1 MACNAC
7 WAVYFVTGAVLTG
20 VVPGAPVTVD
30 VLDVAVK
37 VAALDVG
44 VTTVSGVT
52 ADVVV
57 CLAGCVALF

>member
-1 MACNAC
+1 MLSRVFRDGCGID
-7 WAVYFVTGAVLTG
+7 WRRT
-20 VVPGAPVTVD
+20 GAPVTVD